1 MLLRLSSAR
10 ALPLLLPLRPRGG
23 TGGTARRRAGNG
35 GAAPTAAISFMTLP
49 DDRVLRGGLRRFP
62 LLGGGAGMARL
73 SIFEVI
79 HYPVLVFRYF
89 STRAYTNT
97 L

>member
-1 MLLRLSSAR
+1 
-10 ALPLLLPLRPRGG
+10 
-23 TGGTARRRAGNG
+23 
-35 GAAPTAAISFMTLP
+35 MTLP

-97 L
+97 PTVALRVLFEPEQRSRFFYKL